1 MSCIAKIKSPVT
13 GKTVNSPAYY
23 QLTSFFSQ
31 TEGKKIYEA
40 MTTDAFKGNFGFDW
54 TKPHIGVS
62 TRVNY
67 AGEPRIR
74 EINKH
79 LNLKLTEDEL
89 QAAEQIDEIGVLGY
103 IGTVFET
110 PLAFDNIGME
120 IQLNPKFDMINYEV
134 LAVEGG
140 YQLSVKPKVGEK
152 KEYPIR
158 KELLER
164 FQFPQFVID
173 SVQDFN
179 NATFKELIDNLASN
193 AELEPFQQEI
203 LKKLSPLMGKNP
215 TLKLAIFDDI
225 NVSDEYQRSFYD
237 PKSNTVYI
245 AKSTFT
251 PTDDKFLAREIIHE
265 TIHAFTLSILNNPR
279 TEEEIRF
286 VREIEGYF
294 STYQTYHPEL
304 QDYYAFKNVEEFVAE
319 FLSNPYFREQ
329 LQVAESQKKP
339 QAGFI
344 SQMWNSIKSFLNRY
358 VFGDM
363 GSTMFDQVQETL
375 DDYFDY
381 LMTLQDYPESV
392 SENQIRFS
400 QPFQNRDEKPTVYNT
415 LKDFYDYIDNSVDS
429 SIWNQLMQNLGEVGG
444 KESVELRAI
453 NRLQDTFGKISSSD
467 IKSSLIA
474 SGQYAE
480 EVSAFVTRLKRDLEI
495 LSKGTSYYTPEVIL
509 KKLNSAIL
517 IAQTLREQIE
527 QFQGN
532 LVDKLTFS
540 MFADFELSRE
550 LEVAAKRL
558 ALKQEVPK
566 IEQYKQ
572 IIEDALGNAM
582 EAINAIENKAKNSM
596 LDPVAEVASRMF
608 VKIAADM
615 QNPEHPIQKE
625 LATRKE
631 QLAKAEANGNKKL
644 VANLQKEIEDINKA
658 LGFRPTPEN
667 IRKLLSSAT
676 DQAMGNETTFT
687 RFLNVGGFSGVPLV
701 DVVNTFINEHI
712 TQATNSNLEKDA
724 KIRDL
729 ELRIRERNRKKGIG
743 KNILQNAKGL
753 ISIKTSSTRER
764 YEGFFRVVP
773 VKYYD
778 KEGNVKIV
786 TQKVY
791 NTPMKEVEFQNDLGD
806 LKFELNKARKA
817 GDADKILEA
826 ETNLNTFLED
836 YAQREFVDEYYIAE
850 KLLTD
855 DAREARA
862 EILKEIENYSS
873 VFGDDD
879 LDTEVTNSVRGSS
892 SEKNPTIR
900 EVRASLR
907 RQYVRLGSIYGED
920 GTEKPI
926 GSKER
931 DIAESIVAY
940 NKARKELDVVE
951 FVVGEETLTKFTQIK
966 DQFKSTIS
974 ELQAQISELLD
985 NVDEAVQAND
995 IAKVEYL
1002 QSTIFN
1008 KKKDLEQEQKR
1019 QKDWLDANS
1028 RVEIKPEFFEM
1039 QQQYSN
1045 QVRDI
1050 LSKYGEN
1057 PEVTEKYE
1065 RLFSAVKGFRDQDGM
1080 IQGNL
1085 VGEGLSVTVKEIEQ
1099 SIENLKKKIK
1109 EDSNISEQDQ
1119 LALGE
1124 IFKKLYG
1131 LQSKV
1136 TTAYYGET
1144 VQTIKNKLESSF
1156 TQEERNKIFENSE
1169 ALAKAFMANGNQFT
1183 DELLGLFKAKNFQGD
1198 EFFAGRNAED
1208 FEEQNSDKEAIVGM
1222 FKNVLTNIELNKRL
1236 RATDW
1241 YKNNHIEI
1249 TYEIKTEDFVMTP
1262 DGTLKP
1268 LTRTITET
1276 RPTYIWRKTIPN
1288 DEKFIKRDSPSF
1300 DWATPRIR
1308 AEYKNPNYRF
1318 LGDTQGEARRPRTD
1332 AKDNKYVNPEY
1343 TRLNPEEKGIM
1354 DDIISI
1360 YEEDQRSMP
1369 SGQRLKGYVM
1379 PNVSKDTKEESVD
1392 FFRPLYK
1399 MYNWYK
1405 SFSLFF
1411 KENIAGQGDEEIELD
1426 IVEARKK
1433 LENKG
1438 KSKNI
1443 RLIKTR
1449 YKQPIADGAST
1460 DNILQALAAYSTYA
1474 AEFRGLQKALPTVFA
1489 LRDTYAEKGKD
1500 VRAQN
1505 TQEARTVWQK
1515 FKKGSKRI
1523 GGAFMGTD
1531 ASQQELIVQQ
1541 LDDQIARFFYGAQ
1554 LKTGNN
1560 ALSRVFTRSINHLTN
1575 LFQKYTLR
1583 YNLMRMA
1590 KNVIANLLNSVGNSS
1605 KFGLSK
1611 QNMLKGTA
1619 KAALKRSEL
1628 IGLEQGI
1635 DKMSPYLAKLV
1646 YFRAIPLADP
1656 TNIYR
1661 SINSGFL
1668 TRYLNVDNFSA
1679 QWFSSNE
1686 AISTL
1691 GIYEAFMEKTYVDFT
1706 GPNTPVGYKIKLADA
1721 YDYIDGVLVPKD
1733 GVFGINRTKLK
1744 ELVSERN
1751 NYILK
1756 FLSDNA
1762 VTNSNQLPVVKKV
1775 QLAKELESKFGASIK
1790 AEEVFIGK
1798 QIEKLQEVE
1807 REVRDQM
1814 FQLYTATQ
1822 GNYARRGKSYY
1833 QSVVWLKALM
1843 TMKSWLFP
1851 QASNLYGGKKFSI
1864 TTGRLDQGMYSTVV
1878 HAMRRS
1884 LLGLRTQGASIA
1896 MDYQFTEREREA
1908 SARVAFNMTSMTTLY
1923 LLTHYIGNVAMEAL
1937 KGKNDDEED
1946 MDWWKYLL
1954 AQLALGALDE
1964 SASLNPAYLPAVQY
1978 NKIKTDPLK
1987 KPYEE
1992 KGFLKSALRV
2002 AGTVVYGQQIN
2013 TIDKI
2018 LEGYGLLGEY
2028 AASIPRDAYS
2038 WFKGEGTFADVFN
2051 EPYYEM
2057 SAGGEGYKVANA
2069 RVKINTGESKFFV
2082 GLSKVT
2088 GIEVG
2093 IKALDSKNKFIQQV
2107 AFSPAPGLTNPIG
2120 RLNVIDAKID
2130 KIMTMWYEKR
2140 PSDIKFIEDN
2150 TKIVELA
2157 DGTRKIVKDPVLKTF
2172 LATTTGAED
2181 RKKWVVELTELQK
2194 ERDQLISYGE
2204 GYSYLRKFEENK
2216 RVAQKFGRD
2225 SKQTVDDLVEAV
2237 TGYSRPKFKLSIEA
2251 GKVEKEG
2258 TAYLKSLKNAQK
2270 QQFPEIKRYY
2280 DSIQN
2285 LDAEKKALLKQNG
2298 GHLLPE

>member
-31 TEGKKIYEA
+31 AEGKKIYEA

-67 AGEPRIR
+67 AGEPKIR
-74 EINKH
+74 EINRH
-79 LNLKLTEDEL
+79 LNLKMTEADL

-103 IGTVFET
+103 LGTVFET
-110 PLAFDNIGME
+110 ELAFDNIGME
-120 IQLNPKFDMINYEV
+120 IQLNPKFDMINHEV
-134 LAVEGG
+134 IAVEGG

-152 KEYPIR
+152 KQYPIR

-164 FQFPQFVID
+164 FEFPQFVID

-203 LKKLSPLMGKNP
+203 LRKLSPLMSKSP

-265 TIHAFTLSILNNPR
+265 TIHAFTLSILSNPR
-279 TEEEIRF
+279 NEEEMRF

-304 QDYYAFKNVEEFVAE
+304 QDYYGFQNVEEFVAE

-329 LQVAESQKKP
+329 LQVSESQKKY

-358 VFGDM
+358 VFGNM
-363 GSTMFDQVQETL
+363 GPTMFDQVQETL

-381 LMTLQDYPESV
+381 LMTLQDYPESLA
-392 SENQIRFS
+392 ENQIRFS
-400 QPFQNRDEKPTVYNT
+400 QPFQNREEKPNIYNT

-429 SIWNQLMQNLGEVGG
+429 TIWNQLMQNLGEVGG

-467 IKSSLIA
+467 IKGSLIA

-532 LVDKLTFS
+532 LVDKLTFN

-550 LEVAAKRL
+550 LEVASKRL
-558 ALKQEVPK
+558 ELKQEIPK

-572 IIEDALGNAM
+572 IIENALGKAM
-582 EAINAIENKAKNSM
+582 EAINAIENNAKNSM

-608 VKIAADM
+608 VKIVADM
-615 QNPEHPIQKE
+615 KSPDHPIHEE
-625 LATRKE
+625 LATREK

-644 VANLQKEIEDINKA
+644 ATNLQKEIEDIKKA
-658 LGFRPTPEN
+658 LGFTPTPEN

-676 DQAMGNETTFT
+676 DQAMGNESTFT
-687 RFLNVGGFSGVPLV
+687 RYLNVGSFSGVPLV
-701 DVVNTFINEHI
+701 DIVNTFINEHV
-712 TQATNSNLEKDA
+712 TQSTNANLGIDA
-724 KIRDL
+724 KIREL
-729 ELRIRERNRKKGIG
+729 EVRIRERNRKKGIG
-743 KNILQNAKGL
+743 KNIVQTAKG
-753 ISIKTSSTRER
+753 IFSIKTSSTKER

-778 KEGNVKIV
+778 KTGGVKIV

-791 NTPMKEVEFQNDLGD
+791 NTPMKEVEFLNDLGD
-806 LKFELNKARKA
+806 LKLELTKARKS
-817 GDADKILEA
+817 GDTDKILEA

-836 YAQREFVDEYYIAE
+836 YGEREFVDEYYTAE

-873 VFGDDD
+873 VFGDED
-879 LDTEVTNSVRGSS
+879 LDTAISNSVRGSN

-920 GTEKPI
+920 GIEKPI

-931 DIAESIVAY
+931 DIAESIIAY

-951 FVVGEETLTKFTQIK
+951 FVVGEETLTKFNQIK
-966 DQFKSTIS
+966 DQFRSTIS
-974 ELQAQISELLD
+974 DLQAQISELLD
-985 NVDEAVQAND
+985 NVDEAVQTND

-1002 QSTIFN
+1002 QSTIFD
-1008 KKKDLEQEQKR
+1008 KKKSLEQEEKR
-1019 QKDWLDANS
+1019 QKEWLDSNS
-1028 RVEIKPEFFEM
+1028 RVEIKPIFFEI

-1085 VGEGLSVTVKEIEQ
+1085 VGEGLSATVKEIEQ
-1099 SIENLKKKIK
+1099 SIEDLKKKIK

-1136 TTAYYGET
+1136 NTAYYGET
-1144 VQTIKNKLESSF
+1144 VKTIKNKIESGF
-1156 TQEERNKIFENSE
+1156 TQEERNKIFDNAEK
-1169 ALAKAFMANGNQFT
+1169 LAKAFMSNGNQFT
-1183 DELLGLFKAKNFQGD
+1183 DELLALFRAKNFQGD

-1222 FKNVLTNIELNKRL
+1222 FKNVLTNIELNRRL
-1236 RATDW
+1236 RETDW

-1249 TYEIKTEDFVMTP
+1249 TFEIKTEDFVMTP
-1262 DGTLKP
+1262 DGSLKP
-1268 LTRTITET
+1268 LMRTITEV

-1288 DEKFIKRDSPSF
+1288 DEKYITRDSPSF

-1308 AEYKNPNYRF
+1308 QEYKNPSYSRRENGYVM
-1318 LGDTQGEARRPRTD
+1318 RPRTG
-1332 AKDNKYVNPEY
+1332 AKDNKYVNQEY
-1343 TRLNPEEKGIM
+1343 TNLNPEEKGIM

-1360 YEEDQRSMP
+1360 YEDDQRLMP
-1369 SGQRLKGYVM
+1369 DSQRLKGYVM
-1379 PNVSKDTKEESVD
+1379 PNLSKDTKEEFSD
-1392 FFRPLYK
+1392 YFRPLYK
-1399 MYNWYK
+1399 IYNWFK
-1405 SFSLFF
+1405 SISLFF
-1411 KENIAGQGDEEIELD
+1411 RENIAGQGDEEIESD

-1460 DNILQALAAYSTYA
+1460 DNVLQALAAYSTYA
-1474 AEFRGLQKALPTVFA
+1474 AQFRGLQKALPTVFA

-1500 VRAQN
+1500 IRAQN
-1505 TQEARTVWQK
+1505 TEEARTVWQK
-1515 FKKGSKRI
+1515 FKKGSKKYLGAAI
-1523 GGAFMGTD
+1523 GSD

-1541 LDDQIARFFYGAQ
+1541 LDDQIARFFYGAS
-1554 LKTGNN
+1554 LNTGSN
-1560 ALSRVFTRSINHLTN
+1560 ALSRVFLRAINHITN
-1575 LFQKYTLR
+1575 KFQKYVLSYNVLR
-1583 YNLMRMA
+1583 VP
-1590 KNVIANLLNSVGNSS
+1590 KNVIANLLNAIGNSS

-1611 QNMLKGTA
+1611 QDMLKGVA
-1619 KAALKRSEL
+1619 KAAIHRAEL

-1635 DKMSPYLAKLV
+1635 DKMTPYLAKLV

-1656 TNIYR
+1656 TNLYR
-1661 SINSGFL
+1661 SINSGFI
-1668 TRYLNVDNFSA
+1668 TRHLNTDNFNA

-1706 GPNTPVGYKIKLADA
+1706 GPNTPAGYKIKLSDA

-1744 ELVSERN
+1744 QLVGERN
-1751 NYILK
+1751 DYILK
-1756 FLSDNA
+1756 YLSDNGVA
-1762 VTNSNQLPVVKKV
+1762 NSNQLSPVKKV
-1775 QLAKELESKFGASIK
+1775 QLAKEIDSKFGVSIK
-1790 AEEVFIGK
+1790 AEEVFIAK

-1807 REVRDQM
+1807 REVRDQI

-1822 GNYARRGKSYY
+1822 GAYFKKGAPYY

-1843 TMKSWLFP
+1843 TMKSWFFP
-1851 QASNLYGGKKFSI
+1851 QASNMYGGKKFSI
-1864 TTGRLDQGMYSTVV
+1864 TTGRIDQGMYSTFIG
-1878 HAMRRS
+1878 AMRRS
-1884 LLGLRTQGASIA
+1884 VLGLRTQGASIA
-1896 MDYQFTEREREA
+1896 MDYEFTEREREA
-1908 SARVAFNMTSMTTLY
+1908 TVRVGYNMANATLLY
-1923 LLTHYIGNVAMEAL
+1923 LTSYYLVNVAMEAL
-1937 KGKNDDEED
+1937 KGKGDDEED
-1946 MDWWKYLL
+1946 EDWFKYLL
-1954 AQLALGALDE
+1954 GILTLGAFDE
-1964 SASLNPAYLPAVQY
+1964 TAGSLNPVYAPLIQY

-1992 KGFLKSALRV
+1992 KGFAKSAMRV
-2002 AGTVVYGQQIN
+2002 AGTILYGQQIN
-2013 TIDKI
+2013 TVDKI
-2018 LEGYGLLGEY
+2018 LDGYGILGEY
-2028 AASIPRDAYS
+2028 AASVPRGALS
-2038 WFKGEGTFADVFN
+2038 WFQGKGTLGDVFN

-2057 SAGGEGYKVANA
+2057 SAGGEGYRLPYPQVPGNEGKN
-2069 RVKINTGESKFFV
+2069 KFFV

-2093 IKALDSKNKFIQQV
+2093 LKSLDFKNKLVQQV
-2107 AFSPAPGLTNPIG
+2107 AFSPAPGLTNPTG
-2120 RLNVIDAKID
+2120 RLNIINARVD
-2130 KIMTMWYEKR
+2130 KIMSMWNEKS
-2140 PSDIKFIEDN
+2140 PSDIQFIAEN
-2150 TKIVELA
+2150 TRIIDTPEGKQVVQTEA
-2157 DGTRKIVKDPVLKTF
+2157 LKSF
-2172 LATTTGAED
+2172 LANTANAQN
-2181 RKKWVVELTELQK
+2181 KKEWVTELTKLQK
-2194 ERDQLISYGE
+2194 ERDQLLSYRE
-2204 GYSYLRKFEENK
+2204 GYQYIRKFEENK
-2216 RVAQKFGRD
+2216 RVAQKYGRD
-2225 SKQTVDDLVEAV
+2225 SKKSIDELVEAV
-2237 TGYSRPKFKLSIEA
+2237 TGYSSPKFQISSKS
-2251 GKVEKEG
+2251 GKVEEEG
-2258 TAYLKSLKNAQK
+2258 KAYLEGVKRAQM
-2270 QQFPEIKRYY
+2270 QQYPEIRRYY

-2285 LDAEKKALLKQNG
+2285 LDADDKALLRQNN
-2298 GHLLPE
+2298 GHIPPE